1 MNMGKMYF
9 DFGYVKKN
17 FNIPNDAL
25 FKCFNINEVDE
36 SVEIVF
42 YTNEISDNYKL
53 ANKCGS
59 NLEQIPRVILETK
72 NKEEAKYFKERD
84 LKDVIKIICDQN
96 LFNELVD
103 FPYITMK
110 NNTYCYKGIPIFI
123 DDNLKY
129 KTYELIYK
137 SNDNFYDGIVNNLKQ
152 EAKHLNDRLT
162 KFRNNNEMNGYIA
175 TLKSLRETLD
185 LIKKYDW
192 NLMYSEYGVENDKI
206 KNIEDS
212 INIMLAN
219 GITTNNEGKDIHDL
233 KNDKNNLPRL
243 VTEISVWEQNHDGQI
258 RNHNVWRTSIP
269 YKKFITVSKDGLDIC
284 KLTCDNIILN
294 EEVKHLKGIRNMEK
308 EFNEYEY
315 KKVIDDKL
323 KSL

>member
-1 MNMGKMYF
+1 MNIGKMYF
-9 DFGYVKKN
+9 DFGYIKKN
-17 FNIPNDAL
+17 FNIPDDAL
-25 FKCFNINEVDE
+25 FKCFSINEADE

-42 YTNEISDNYKL
+42 YTNEIGDNYKL

-96 LFNELVD
+96 FFNELVD
-103 FPYITMK
+103 LPNIIIK

-129 KTYELIYK
+129 KTCELIYK

-152 EAKHLNDRLT
+152 EAKHLND
-162 KFRNNNEMNGYIA
+162 KISIFRSKHDIQNCIVA
-175 TLKSLRETLD
+175 LKALRETLD

-192 NLMYSEYGVENDKI
+192 TLMYSEYGVEN
-206 KNIEDS
+206 
-212 INIMLAN
+212 
-219 GITTNNEGKDIHDL
+219 TNNQ
-233 KNDKNNLPRL
+233 L
-243 VTEISVWEQNHDGQI
+243 VTEIAVWEQNHDGQI
-258 RNHNVWRTSIP
+258 KNHKFWRTDIE

-284 KLTCDNIILN
+284 KLTCDNIIFN
-294 EEVKHLKGIRNMEK
+294 EEVKHLKGIRSMKN
-308 EFNEYEY
+308 EFNEYE
-315 KKVIDDKL
+315 KVVDDKL